1 MMTQSTAEGTKIK
14 VFLIDTKKREA
25 GVKEINCD
33 FESYEEAIHA
43 NYYTVVGI
51 KIEDQE
57 FTCIVDEEG
66 LLKKNLVPSIISTDN
81 APTNPQTHVEIVG
94 SCFICNTKETDD
106 GAMETSL
113 TSSQIKLIEKHIV
126 RAFTVKSQQVQPLLV
141 ATVEK

>member
-1 MMTQSTAEGTKIK
+1 MLAVYDKDISQNSYCKK
-14 VFLIDTKKREA
+14 VSQQPDKAYQLTFIR
-25 GVKEINCD
+25 
-33 FESYEEAIHA
+33 S
-43 NYYTVVGI
+43 VVGI

-94 SCFICNTKETDD
+94 SCFICNTKETND
-106 GAMETSL
+106 GAIETSL

>member
-1 MMTQSTAEGTKIK
+1 MTTKSTAENTKIK

-81 APTNPQTHVEIVG
+81 APTNPQTLLR
-94 SCFICNTKETDD
+94 S
-106 GAMETSL
+106 
-113 TSSQIKLIEKHIV
+113 
-126 RAFTVKSQQVQPLLV
+126 LV
-141 ATVEK
+141 AVLFATLRKPMMERLKLA